1 MSYLFL
7 LHIALLS
14 STHFLRNII
23 IIVVDAVDGNDVTLY
38 GTDEVLFARLK
49 YVIRDREIS
58 KKRHGNVREDQ
69 SEGQFQNKRSIDDR
83 QTMTHSLTS

>member
-23 IIVVDAVDGNDVTLY
+23 IIVVDAADGNDVTLY

-49 YVIRDREIS
+49 YASEIAKS
-58 KKRHGNVREDQ
+58 QKKGM
-69 SEGQFQNKRSIDDR
+69 G
-83 QTMTHSLTS
+83 T